1 MCVCFV
7 CALSSHIRHTPPIL
21 CLVKML
27 STEVTKTMML
37 SVLMIQRHTDVG
49 EWSADTVLC

>member
-1 MCVCFV
+1 MCFV

-27 STEVTKTMML
+27 STKVTKTMML
-37 SVLMIQRHTDVG
+37 RILMLQRHADVG
-49 EWSADTVLC
+49 EWSADTELN

>member
-7 CALSSHIRHTPPIL
+7 WALSSHIRHTPPIL

-27 STEVTKTMML
+27 RSTKVTKTMMMM
-37 SVLMIQRHTDVG
+37 VVMIQRHTDVG
-49 EWSADTVLC
+49 E